1 VISRDP
7 GREGLRVEMQAEAGG
22 NRMGRY
28 LHDIVIAIESIM
40 ANQMRSI
47 LTALGIIFGVAAVI
61 TMLAIGKGAQQEI
74 LEQIKMV
81 GVNNIIVTPIIEA
94 AEGEGG
100 TDSGGESQKKKFSP
114 GLSLK
119 DVNAILEVIPTVN
132 TASAEITL
140 NSYVIKEGKRASAKL
155 LGVSNS
161 YFDIFNLPLQEGM
174 FFNDYQEENGI
185 PVCVIGA
192 NIKNKFFSKENPIGK
207 YIKFDK
213 VWLKV
218 IGVLEKNDV
227 SLTRFENIGVNVMND
242 NIYVPVKTMLLR
254 FQNRALVGSRV
265 KGSANV
271 MRRGPMIAA
280 FSSNNDSESNNNQL
294 DRIIVQVKE
303 SNELSPSTDLLA
315 RLLLRRHEEVKDFEI
330 TVPELLL
337 KQEQRTK
344 DIFNIV
350 LGAIASI
357 SLLVGGIGIMNI
369 MYATVM
375 ERIKEIGTRLAI
387 GAQKRDIVVQF
398 LAEAVLI
405 SVIGG
410 LLGVIIGITAS
421 WLVNHFAD
429 IATIVTP
436 ISVVISFAV
445 SASVG
450 VIFGYS
456 PAKRASERDPI
467 ESLRYE

>member
-1 VISRDP
+1 M
-7 GREGLRVEMQAEAGG
+7 E
-22 NRMGRY
+22 RY

-40 ANQMRSI
+40 ANQMRSM

-81 GVNNIIVTPIIEA
+81 GVNNIIVTPIIDA
-94 AEGEGG
+94 PNGENG
-100 TDSGGESQKKKFSP
+100 DNSGGESQKKKFSP
-114 GLSLK
+114 GLTME
-119 DVNAILEVIPTVN
+119 DVEAIMEVIPTVN
-132 TASAEITL
+132 TASPEITI

-155 LGVSNS
+155 LGVSNA
-161 YFDIFNLPLQEGM
+161 YYTIFNLPLQEGS
-174 FFNDYQEENGI
+174 FFNEYQQENGI

-218 IGVLEKNDV
+218 VGVLEKNDV

-242 NIYVPVKTMLLR
+242 NIYVPVQTMLLR
-254 FQNRALVGSRV
+254 FQNRALVGSRIKASTGMV
-265 KGSANV
+265 F
-271 MRRGPMIAA
+271 MRHMAA
-280 FSSNNDSESNNNQL
+280 SFSSTNDSESNYNQL
-294 DRIIVQVKE
+294 DRIIVQVNE

-315 RLLLRRHEEVKDFEI
+315 RLLLRRHQEVKDFEI

-387 GAQKRDIVVQF
+387 GAQKKDIVVQF

-410 LLGVIIGITAS
+410 VIGVIIGITAS
-421 WLVNHFAD
+421 WLVNRFAD

-436 ISVVISFAV
+436 ISVFISFAV
-445 SASVG
+445 SATVG
-450 VIFGYS
+450 VVFGYS

>member
-1 VISRDP
+1 M
-7 GREGLRVEMQAEAGG
+7 E
-22 NRMGRY
+22 RY
-28 LHDIVIAIESIM
+28 FHDFVIAIESIM
-40 ANQMRSI
+40 ANQTRSM

-61 TMLAIGKGAQQEI
+61 AMLAIGKGAQQEI

-81 GVNNIIVTPIIEA
+81 GVNNIIITPIVESNGGDS
-94 AEGEGG
+94 EEGG
-100 TDSGGESQKKKFSP
+100 EKQAKKFSP
-114 GLSLK
+114 GLTLE
-119 DVNAILEVIPTVN
+119 DVEAIEEVLPTVN
-132 TASAEITL
+132 MASPEITL
-140 NSYVIKEGKRASAKL
+140 SSHVIKDGKRATAKL
-155 LGVSNS
+155 LGISGE
-161 YFDIFNLPLQEGM
+161 YFEIFNLPIQEGVP
-174 FFNDYQEENGI
+174 FNEYQEENGI

-192 NIKNKFFSKENPIGK
+192 NIKNKFFSKESPIGK

-218 IGVLEKNDV
+218 VGVLEKNDV

-242 NIYVPVKTMLLR
+242 NIYVPIKTMLMR
-254 FQNRALVGSRV
+254 YQNRALVASRI
-265 KGSANV
+265 KGSEGV
-271 MRRGPMIAA
+271 SYFGRGMAISFNAGQ
-280 FSSNNDSESNNNQL
+280 NSESNYHQL
-294 DRIIVQVKE
+294 DRVIVQVKDSE
-303 SNELSPSTDLLA
+303 ELSPSTELLA
-315 RLLLRRHEEVKDFEI
+315 RLLMRRHEQVKDFEV

-344 DIFNIV
+344 DVFNVV

-387 GAQKRDIVVQF
+387 GAQKKDIVVQF
-398 LAEAVLI
+398 LSEAVLI

-410 LLGVIIGITAS
+410 VIGVIIGIVSS
-421 WLVNHFAD
+421 WLITKFAD
-429 IATIVTP
+429 ITTIVTP
-436 ISVVISFAV
+436 ISVIISFVV

-456 PAKRASERDPI
+456 PAKRASEKDPI

>member
-1 VISRDP
+1 
-7 GREGLRVEMQAEAGG
+7 
-22 NRMGRY
+22 MGRY

-61 TMLAIGKGAQQEI
+61 TMLAIGKGAQKEI
-74 LEQIKMV
+74 LDQIKMV
-81 GVNNIIVTPIIEA
+81 GVNNIMVTPIVTPPN
-94 AEGEGG
+94 GEGSEE
-100 TDSGGESQKKKFSP
+100 SGGETQKKKFSP
-114 GLSLK
+114 GLTLE
-119 DVNAILEVIPTVN
+119 DVESIQKVVPTVN
-132 TASAEITL
+132 LASPEITL
-140 NSYVIKEGKRASAKL
+140 NSYVIKDGKRASAKL
-155 LGVSNS
+155 LGVSNA
-161 YFDIFNLPLQEGM
+161 YFEIFNLPLQEGS
-174 FFNDYQEENGI
+174 FFIDYQEENGI

-192 NIKNKFFSKENPIGK
+192 NIKNKFFSRENPIGK

-218 IGVLEKNDV
+218 VGVLERNDV

-254 FQNRALVGSRV
+254 YQNRALVGSRI
-265 KGSANV
+265 KASEG
-271 MRRGPMIAA
+271 MIIGRGMAFG
-280 FSSNNDSESNNNQL
+280 FSSSGGSNESNNYNQL
-294 DRIIVQVKE
+294 DRIIVQVHE
-303 SNELSPSTDLLA
+303 SYQLAPSTDLLA
-315 RLLLRRHEEVKDFEI
+315 RLLLRRHETVKDFEI

-369 MYATVM
+369 MFASVM

-387 GAQKRDIVVQF
+387 GAQKKDIVVQF

-410 LLGVIIGITAS
+410 VIGVIIGITAS
-421 WLVNHFAD
+421 WLITKFAD
-429 IATIVTP
+429 ILTLVTP
-436 ISVVISFAV
+436 ISVIIAFAV

-456 PAKRASERDPI
+456 PAKKASERDPI

>member
-1 VISRDP
+1 MS
-7 GREGLRVEMQAEAGG
+7 
-22 NRMGRY
+22 RY
-28 LHDIVIAIESIM
+28 LHDIVIAVESIM
-40 ANQMRSI
+40 ANQLRSI

-81 GVNNIIVTPIIEA
+81 GVNNIMVTPIVEPSS
-94 AEGEGG
+94 ENSNSSNGQNREK
-100 TDSGGESQKKKFSP
+100 SKFSP
-114 GLSLK
+114 GLTLSDIDAIKEVLPTLK
-119 DVNAILEVIPTVN
+119 KVSP
-132 TASAEITL
+132 EISL
-140 NSYVIKEGKRASAKL
+140 NSYVVKGGKRANAKL
-155 LGVSNS
+155 IGVSND
-161 YFDIFNLPLQEGM
+161 YFEIFNLSLAKGT

-185 PVCVIGA
+185 PVCVIGS
-192 NIKNKFFSKENPIGK
+192 NIKNKFFSKEDPIGS

-218 IGVLEKNDV
+218 IGVIEKTDV
-227 SLTRFENIGVNVMND
+227 TLTRFENIGVNVMND
-242 NIYVPVKTMLLR
+242 NIYIPAKTFLMR
-254 FQNRALVGSRV
+254 FQNRALVASRI
-265 KGSANV
+265 KGGGGETV
-271 MRRGPMIAA
+271 VGFHMIAMSVRA
-280 FSSNNDSESNNNQL
+280 DQNTSSNYHQL
-294 DRIIVQVKE
+294 DRIIVQVSE
-303 SNELSPSTDLLA
+303 SAELTPSTEVLS
-315 RLLLRRHEEVKDFEI
+315 RLILRRHEDVKDFEI

-369 MYATVM
+369 MFASVM

-398 LAEAVLI
+398 LSEAVLI
-405 SVIGG
+405 SVTGG
-410 LLGVIIGITAS
+410 IIGVIIGIIAS
-421 WLVNHFAD
+421 WLITKFAD
-429 IATIVTP
+429 ILTIVSP
-436 ISVVISFAV
+436 VSVIIAFVV

-456 PAKRASERDPI
+456 PAKRASEKDPI

>member
-1 VISRDP
+1 
-7 GREGLRVEMQAEAGG
+7 
-22 NRMGRY
+22 MGRY
-28 LHDIVIAIESIM
+28 FHDILIAIESIL
-40 ANQMRSI
+40 ANQLRSM

-61 TMLAIGKGAQQEI
+61 TMLAIGRGAQQEI
-74 LEQIKMV
+74 LDQIKMV
-81 GVNNIIVTPIIEA
+81 GVNNIMITPVFEA
-94 AEGEGG
+94 AEGDRSEVN
-100 TDSGGESQKKKFSP
+100 GENKQTQKFSP
-114 GLSLK
+114 GLTLK
-119 DVNAILEVIPTVN
+119 DVEAIQEVLPTVK
-132 TASAEITL
+132 TASPEIEL
-140 NSYVIKEGKRASAKL
+140 NSHVIQGGKRASAKL
-155 LGVSNS
+155 LGISS
-161 YFDIFNLPLQEGM
+161 EYFEIFNLPLQEGS

-192 NIKNKFFSKENPIGK
+192 NIKKNFFSKENPIGK

-213 VWLKV
+213 VWLKIV
-218 IGVLEKNDV
+218 GVLEKNDV
-227 SLTRFENIGVNVMND
+227 NLTRFENIGVNVMND
-242 NIYVPVKTMLLR
+242 NIYVPVKTMLMR
-254 FQNRALVGSRV
+254 YQNRSLVASRI
-265 KGSANV
+265 KGSSGMV
-271 MRRGPMIAA
+271 IGPGFA
-280 FSSNNDSESNNNQL
+280 FSFGGANNTSSNYHQL
-294 DRIIVQVKE
+294 DRIIVQVNE
-303 SNELSPSTDLLA
+303 SAEILPSTELLA
-315 RLLLRRHEEVKDFEI
+315 RLMLRRHEDVKDFEI

-369 MYATVM
+369 MFASVM

-387 GAQKRDIVVQF
+387 GAQKKDIVVQF

-410 LLGVIIGITAS
+410 LLGVIIGIVSSFLITK
-421 WLVNHFAD
+421 FAD
-429 IATIVTP
+429 ILTIVTP
-436 ISVVISFAV
+436 LSVAISFFV

>member
-1 VISRDP
+1 
-7 GREGLRVEMQAEAGG
+7 
-22 NRMGRY
+22 MGRY

-61 TMLAIGKGAQQEI
+61 TMLAIGKGAQKEI
-74 LEQIKMV
+74 LDQIKMV
-81 GVNNIIVTPIIEA
+81 GVNNIMVTPIVTPPN
-94 AEGEGG
+94 GEGSEE
-100 TDSGGESQKKKFSP
+100 SGGETQKKKFSP
-114 GLSLK
+114 GLTLE
-119 DVNAILEVIPTVN
+119 DVESIQKVVPTVN
-132 TASAEITL
+132 LASPEITL
-140 NSYVIKEGKRASAKL
+140 NSYVIKDGKRASAKL
-155 LGVSNS
+155 LGVSNA
-161 YFDIFNLPLQEGM
+161 YFEIFNLPLQEGS
-174 FFNDYQEENGI
+174 FFIDYQEENGI

-192 NIKNKFFSKENPIGK
+192 NIKNKFFSRENPIGK

-218 IGVLEKNDV
+218 VGVLERNDV

-254 FQNRALVGSRV
+254 YQNRALVGSRI
-265 KGSANV
+265 KASEG
-271 MRRGPMIAA
+271 MIIGRGMAFG
-280 FSSNNDSESNNNQL
+280 FSSSGGSNESNNYNQL
-294 DRIIVQVKE
+294 DRIIVQVHE
-303 SNELSPSTDLLA
+303 SYQLAPSTDLLA
-315 RLLLRRHEEVKDFEI
+315 RLLLRRHETVKDFEI

-369 MYATVM
+369 MFASVM

-387 GAQKRDIVVQF
+387 GAQKKDIVVQF

-410 LLGVIIGITAS
+410 VIGVIIGITAS
-421 WLVNHFAD
+421 WLITKFAD
-429 IATIVTP
+429 ILTLVTP
-436 ISVVISFAV
+436 ISVIIAFAV

-456 PAKRASERDPI
+456 PAKKASDRNPI

>member
-1 VISRDP
+1 MM
-7 GREGLRVEMQAEAGG
+7 E
-22 NRMGRY
+22 RY
-28 LHDIVIAIESIM
+28 FHDIVIAIESIM

-94 AEGEGG
+94 AEGENGG
-100 TDSGGESQKKKFSP
+100 DSGGESQKKKFSP
-114 GLSLK
+114 GLTLK
-119 DVNAILEVIPTVN
+119 DVDAIKKVIPTVHR
-132 TASAEITL
+132 ASAEITL
-140 NSYVIKEGKRASAKL
+140 NAYVIKEGKRASAKL
-155 LGVSNS
+155 LGVSTP
-161 YFDIFNLPLQEGM
+161 YFDIFNLPIQEGT
-174 FFNDYQEENGI
+174 FFNEYQEENGI

-242 NIYVPVKTMLLR
+242 NIYVPVETMLLR
-254 FQNRALVGSRV
+254 YQNRSLVGSRI
-265 KGSANV
+265 KASTSV

-280 FSSNNDSESNNNQL
+280 FSSNNDSESNFNQL
-294 DRIIVQVKE
+294 DRIIVQVNE

-315 RLLLRRHEEVKDFEI
+315 RLLLRRHQEVKDFEI

-410 LLGVIIGITAS
+410 VIGVIIGITAS
-421 WLVNHFAD
+421 WLVNRFAD

-436 ISVVISFAV
+436 ISVIISFAV

>member
-1 VISRDP
+1 
-7 GREGLRVEMQAEAGG
+7 
-22 NRMGRY
+22 MGRY

-40 ANQMRSI
+40 ANQLRSM

-61 TMLAIGKGAQQEI
+61 TMLAIGKGAQKEI

-81 GVNNIIVTPIIEA
+81 GVNNIIVTPIID
-94 AEGEGG
+94 AENGENGEE
-100 TDSGGESQKKKFSP
+100 SGGETQKKKFSP
-114 GLSLK
+114 GLTLE
-119 DVNAILEVIPTVN
+119 DVEAITKVVPTVN
-132 TASAEITL
+132 NASPEITL
-140 NSYVIKEGKRASAKL
+140 NSFVIKDGKRASAKL
-155 LGVSNS
+155 LGVGNS
-161 YFDIFNLPLQEGM
+161 YFDIFNLPLFEGS

-207 YIKFDK
+207 YIKFDH

-218 IGVLEKNDV
+218 VGVLEKNDV
-227 SLTRFENIGVNVMND
+227 NLTRFENIGVNVMND
-242 NIYVPVKTMLLR
+242 NIYVPVKTMLMR
-254 FQNRALVGSRV
+254 YQNRALVASRIKGGDGIVFSGGMVAMFGSSQS
-265 KGSANV
+265 KET
-271 MRRGPMIAA
+271 
-280 FSSNNDSESNNNQL
+280 SNYNQL
-294 DRIIVQVKE
+294 DRIIVQVNE
-303 SNELSPSTDLLA
+303 SSELNPSTDLLA
-315 RLLLRRHEEVKDFEI
+315 RLLMRRHEEVKDFEI

-369 MYATVM
+369 MFASVM

-398 LAEAVLI
+398 LSEAVLI

-410 LLGVIIGITAS
+410 VIGVIIGITAS
-421 WLVNHFAD
+421 WLITRFAD
-429 IATIVTP
+429 IQTEVTP
-436 ISVVISFAV
+436 ISVIISFAV

>member
-1 VISRDP
+1 
-7 GREGLRVEMQAEAGG
+7 
-22 NRMGRY
+22 MGRY
-28 LHDIVIAIESIM
+28 LHDIQIAIESIM

-61 TMLAIGKGAQQEI
+61 TMLAIGRGAQQEI
-74 LEQIKMV
+74 LDQIKMV
-81 GVNNIIVTPIIEA
+81 GVNNIMITPVFEA
-94 AEGEGG
+94 SEGEGSE
-100 TDSGGESQKKKFSP
+100 DNGENKQARKFSP
-114 GLSLK
+114 GLTLK
-119 DVNAILEVIPTVN
+119 DMEAIREVVPTVN
-132 TASAEITL
+132 MLSAEIEL
-140 NSYVIKEGKRASAKL
+140 NSYVIQSGKRASAKL
-155 LGVSNS
+155 LGVSNE
-161 YFDIFNLPLQEGM
+161 YFEIFNLPLYEGS
-174 FFNDYQEENGI
+174 FFNVYQEENGI

-192 NIKNKFFSKENPIGK
+192 NIKKKFFSKENPIGK

-218 IGVLEKNDV
+218 VGVLDKNDV
-227 SLTRFENIGVNVMND
+227 DLTRFENIGVNVMND
-242 NIYVPVKTMLLR
+242 NVYVPVKTMLMR
-254 FQNRALVGSRV
+254 YQNRALVASRI
-265 KGSANV
+265 KGTGGMVFGPGFAYSFGGANNSSS
-271 MRRGPMIAA
+271 
-280 FSSNNDSESNNNQL
+280 SSNYHQL
-294 DRIIVQVKE
+294 DRIIVQVNE
-303 SNELSPSTDLLA
+303 SSELSPSTDLLS
-315 RLLLRRHEEVKDFEI
+315 RLMLRRHEEVKDFEI

-369 MYATVM
+369 MFASVM

-398 LAEAVLI
+398 LSEAVLI

-410 LLGVIIGITAS
+410 LVGVIIGIVAS
-421 WLVNHFAD
+421 FLITEFAD
-429 IATIVTP
+429 IKTEVTP
-436 ISVVISFAV
+436 ISVFISFAV